1 MMTHAKHGEKHQNQ
15 YTSDEYRDKL
25 YFQVPATNQVK
36 LGVRVPAETRCFD
49 LITCAKAQSVHA
61 DGLSNHRFICHP
73 YLFFWYTEN
82 LKPHINVSIC
92 LNI

>member
-61 DGLSNHRFICHP
+61 DVLSNHRFICCHP
-73 YLFFWYTEN
+73 YLFF
-82 LKPHINVSIC
+82 LVH
-92 LNI
+92 